1 MNTNKISLVKDAL
14 KDENLDGWL
23 FADFHNRDEI
33 AYSVL
38 GISPHGLTT
47 RRWFYF
53 IPITGEPT
61 KIVHKIESSKLDSLP
76 GQTVTYASYEELN
89 AHLKS
94 ILDDTSSVAM
104 QYSPMSNIPT
114 VSLVD
119 GGTIDL
125 VKSFGVEIKSSA
137 NLVQAFEA
145 SVNIEGREMHY
156 RASVEINDILLQSFK
171 KIKESVD
178 TNSNLTE
185 YDIFTFILQEFENRN
200 MTCDNI
206 FPIVA
211 INEHASDPHF
221 EVSEKNAKIFKT
233 GDRVMIDLWAKH
245 NSPNGIFYDITWCAY
260 IGDNPPEQ
268 YIEMFDTVVLARD
281 KALNLIKSRY
291 SEGKDIY
298 GWEVDEVA
306 RNHINEAGYG
316 EFFTHRTG
324 HSINKNVHGNGVNM
338 DNLETKDERKIVPGC
353 CFSIEPGIYLAP
365 YGVRSEI
372 NVLIHP
378 ESGKVEVFGD
388 KQNKLLLL

>member
-1 MNTNKISLVKDAL
+1 
-14 KDENLDGWL
+14 
-23 FADFHNRDEI
+23 
-33 AYSVL
+33 
-38 GISPHGLTT
+38 
-47 RRWFYF
+47 
-53 IPITGEPT
+53 
-61 KIVHKIESSKLDSLP
+61 
-76 GQTVTYASYEELN
+76 
-89 AHLKS
+89 
-94 ILDDTSSVAM
+94 M